1 MLAARVSLVSSTP
14 DGPQTLG
21 QGPVKAVWTDDE
33 ALSSR
38 ISRGVANYTGQ
49 AELAQAIQEGLEA
62 RDNGDTA
69 TAEAQ
74 LSRAVALA
82 RQSGNADLA
91 GLLDNVVEVDASGVA
106 RLKDKVADA
115 DAMKLDTH
123 STKTVRVRK

>member
-1 MLAARVSLVSSTP
+1 
-14 DGPQTLG
+14 
-21 QGPVKAVWTDDE
+21 
-33 ALSSR
+33 
-38 ISRGVANYTGQ
+38 
-49 AELAQAIQEGLEA
+49 LAQAIQEGLEA
-62 RDNGDTA
+62 RDKGDIA

-82 RQSGNADLA
+82 HQSGNTDLA
-91 GLLDNVVEVDASGVA
+91 GLLDNVVEVDPASGVA